1 MEALLTLSNLQ
12 TLLFFLTTVIIIIA
26 VIFNIF
32 KFLHEWLEY
41 KYTKLK
47 IEKYEIDM
55 NLEINDN
62 IDKQLDTIIENC
74 FTEYSL
80 TNLIYKSEWYI
91 TEEEEIKIT
100 KDIAHLVAERMSP
113 IVMQKL
119 TLYYNEDAISDII
132 SKRIS
137 FRVTNF
143 VIEHNKNTGI

>member
-1 MEALLTLSNLQ
+1 M
-12 TLLFFLTTVIIIIA
+12 
-26 VIFNIF
+26 
-32 KFLHEWLEY
+32 EY

-62 IDKQLDTIIENC
+62 IDKQLDTIIESC

>member
-1 MEALLTLSNLQ
+1 MLLYNTIYN
-12 TLLFFLTTVIIIIA
+12 
-26 VIFNIF
+26 NIG
-32 KFLHEWLEY
+32 EIMSMDN
-41 KYTKLK
+41 KL
-47 IEKYEIDM
+47 
-55 NLEINDN
+55 
-62 IDKQLDTIIENC
+62 
-74 FTEYSL
+74 
-80 TNLIYKSEWYI
+80 
-91 TEEEEIKIT
+91 KIT